1 MLFSTVVASK
11 TVLTRP
17 LALSF
22 RAAAK
27 EADHGKTLA
36 QKQGIAQPTESHRM
50 LLRQV
55 DVLSISWTVQLLSLE
70 VPARSPGC
78 PGRRSKRSRRL
89 FTEEFKREAVA
100 LLLDGHSATSVAE
113 RLGLSNPNLLY
124 RWKSS
129 QLERSGPVAAS
140 LEARVHE
147 LEVELQ
153 RVTRERDILKKA
165 LVIFGRQE

>member
-1 MLFSTVVASK
+1 MSK
-11 TVLTRP
+11 KKVTE
-17 LALSF
+17 
-22 RAAAK
+22 AK
-27 EADHGKTLA
+27 
-36 QKQGIAQPTESHRM
+36 QP
-50 LLRQV
+50 
-55 DVLSISWTVQLLSLE
+55 
-70 VPARSPGC
+70 
-78 PGRRSKRSRRL
+78 RRS

-100 LLLDGHSATSVAE
+100 RLLDGHSAMSVAE

-165 LVIFGRQE
+165 LIIFGRQE

>member
-1 MLFSTVVASK
+1 MSRKKVTGAK
-11 TVLTRP
+11 RP
-17 LALSF
+17 
-22 RAAAK
+22 
-27 EADHGKTLA
+27 
-36 QKQGIAQPTESHRM
+36 
-50 LLRQV
+50 
-55 DVLSISWTVQLLSLE
+55 
-70 VPARSPGC
+70 
-78 PGRRSKRSRRL
+78 RRL

-129 QLERSGPVAAS
+129 QLEQSGPVAAS

-165 LVIFGRQE
+165 LIIFGRQE